1 MNFHGRR
8 TLELMKSIRV
18 RDALIYAV
26 SFLYCYD
33 KSQALL
39 FEKGFSAIFLLHKY
53 RQPIVLTPSDGFLS
67 NHYMYFVEHEANDA
81 SIASV
86 AEVQAF
92 GRKGSLQSAIR
103 GVTTIC

>member
-1 MNFHGRR
+1 MSA
-8 TLELMKSIRV
+8 TLSHPV
-18 RDALIYAV
+18 
-26 SFLYCYD
+26 CYD

-39 FEKGFSAIFLLHKY
+39 FEKGFSAIFLLRKY
-53 RQPIVLTPSDGFLS
+53 CQPIVLTPLDGFLS
-67 NHYMYFVEHEANDA
+67 NHCYIYLIEHEANDA

-86 AEVQAF
+86 AEVRAF